1 MMLAPLHRY
10 VQAENWKS
18 NFLMQLAH
26 ELPLI
31 LELITSHCYD
41 FPQKCGEKI
50 TYGLLKTI
58 IYN

>member
-50 TYGLLKTI
+50 TYGFN
-58 IYN
+58 YR